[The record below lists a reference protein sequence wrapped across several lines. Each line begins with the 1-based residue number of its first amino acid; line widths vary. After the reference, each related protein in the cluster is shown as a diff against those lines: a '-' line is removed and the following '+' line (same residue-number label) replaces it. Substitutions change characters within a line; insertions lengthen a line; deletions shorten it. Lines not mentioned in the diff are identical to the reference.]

1 MQIVIQ
7 VILDEI
13 TDKLRYR
20 RAVRSYIFRAE
31 LGLCLALEYRLLHF
45 YADSGHDTRTN
56 IRILEILIVIFLD
69 DTAYRLLESRKVR
82 TALGGMLAVHERL
95 IFLSI
100 LVAMRDNHLYIL
112 PFQVDDRVKRL
123 GGHILVQQ
131 IHQTVAGIETLA
143 VVNNGKSR
151 VQEDIVL

>member
-56 IRILEILIVIFLD
+56 IRILEILIVIFL
-69 DTAYRLLESRKVR
+69 
-82 TALGGMLAVHERL
+82 
-95 IFLSI
+95 SI

-131 IHQTVAGIETLA
+131 IHQTIAGIETLA

>member
-1 MQIVIQ
+1 
-7 VILDEI
+7 
-13 TDKLRYR
+13 
-20 RAVRSYIFRAE
+20 
-31 LGLCLALEYRLLHF
+31 
-45 YADSGHDTRTN
+45 
-56 IRILEILIVIFLD
+56 
-69 DTAYRLLESRKVR
+69 
-82 TALGGMLAVHERL
+82 MLAVHERI

-131 IHQTVAGIETLA
+131 IHQTIAGIETLA